1 MKVLGII
8 PARAGSKRIV
18 GKNMKLLCGKPLTQY
33 VIESTMT
40 SKLLDRIIV
49 SSDDSDVLELAAQFA
64 HVIPLR
70 RPDELA
76 TDTSPAIDYVIHA
89 LEWVKKNK
97 GETFDIVAI
106 IQPTSPLTTS
116 QDIDATIELLIN
128 DTRADSSVSVMRL
141 NQVTHPFK
149 LKTIKDQWLKPFL
162 KEEKI
167 ILQAGELPDV
177 YTRNGSVYVARMDN
191 IEKGIIA
198 GEQCLAHIMPEE
210 RSIDI
215 NELIDLEFAEFLLQ
229 RNKVVHSS

>member
-33 VIESTMT
+33 AIESAMT
-40 SKLLDRIIV
+40 SKLIDNVIV

-64 HVIPLR
+64 HIIPLH

-76 TDTSPAIDYVIHA
+76 TDTSPAIDYVLHA
-89 LEWVKKNK
+89 LEWMKNNK
-97 GETFDIVAI
+97 GQTFDIIAI
-106 IQPTSPLTTS
+106 VQPTSPLTTS
-116 QDIDATIELLIN
+116 EDIDATIQLLIN
-128 DTRADSSVSVMRL
+128 DAHADSSVSVMRL

-149 LKTIKDQWLKPFL
+149 LKTIQDRWLKPFL

-167 ILQAGELPDV
+167 ILQAGELPDI
-177 YTRNGSVYVARMDN
+177 YTRNGSVYVARISN
-191 IEKGIIA
+191 VEKGIIA
-198 GEQCLAHIMPEE
+198 GEKCLAHIMPEE

-215 NELIDLEFAEFLLQ
+215 NEPIDLEFAEFLLQ
-229 RNKVVHSS
+229 RKHIKI

>member
-8 PARAGSKRIV
+8 PARAGSKRII
-18 GKNMKLLCGKPLTQY
+18 GKNMKLLCEKPLTQY
-33 VIESTMT
+33 VMESATA
-40 SKLLDRIIV
+40 SKMLDSIIV
-49 SSDDSDVLELAAQFA
+49 SSDDSDVLELATQFA
-64 HVIPLR
+64 DVVPLR

-89 LEWVKKNK
+89 LEWMEKNK
-97 GETFDIVAI
+97 GQTFDIVAI

-116 QDIDATIELLIN
+116 EDIDATIQLLIN

-141 NQVTHPFK
+141 NQITHPFK
-149 LKTIKDQWLKPFL
+149 LKTIQDQWLKPFL

-177 YTRNGSVYVARMDN
+177 YTRNGSVYVARMSN

-198 GEQCLAHIMPEE
+198 GEKCLAHVMPEE

-215 NELIDLEFAEFLLQ
+215 NEPIDLEFAEFLLQ
-229 RNKVVHSS
+229 RKHIKI